1 MWNIDKVEKMN
12 GKIAII
18 TGGNSGL
25 GLETAKFLDS
35 KGVEVI
41 ITVRNLEKGIKVI
54 EQFKLKNTKAML
66 LNLANFDSIKN
77 FTKEFKMK
85 YEKLDYLINNAGVM
99 MTDELKTEDGHEL
112 QFGTNHLGH
121 FLLTKELLSILEK
134 TSESRIIVLSSLAHR
149 WGKKKINFENI
160 NLTGEYD
167 KINAYS
173 QSKLSN
179 LMFAME
185 LNERLTG
192 KNSNIKVIACHP
204 GFSKTNLQRELN
216 IVTKFFTNLLSQES
230 ELGVLPSLRAITD
243 KNLKGGE
250 YLGPN
255 GIGERKGKKVL
266 ESKVLPIVYDKKT
279 RKRLWEL
286 SEKLIGETFVI

>member
-66 LNLANFDSIKN
+66 LNLASFDSIKN
-77 FTKEFKMK
+77 EID
-85 YEKLDYLINNAGVM
+85 YENISILNNAGVM

-185 LNERLTG
+185 LNERLTA

-216 IVTKFFTNLLSQES
+216 IVTKLFTNLLSQES

-255 GIGERKGKKVL
+255 GKGERKGKKVV
-266 ESKVLPIVYDKKT
+266 ESKVLPIVYDKKI
-279 RKRLWEL
+279 RKNLWEL

>member
-1 MWNIDKVEKMN
+1 MWNIDKVEEMN
-12 GKIAII
+12 GKIAVI

-25 GLETAKFLDS
+25 GLETAKFLDN

-41 ITVRNLEKGIKVI
+41 IAVRDIAKGEKVI
-54 EQFKLKNTKAML
+54 KEHKLKNTIAMK
-66 LNLANFDSIKN
+66 LNLSSFDSIK
-77 FTKEFKMK
+77 EFSQELKK
-85 YEKLDYLINNAGVM
+85 NYKQLDFLVNNAGVM
-99 MTDELKTEDGHEL
+99 MTEELKTEDGYEL

-121 FLLTKELLSILEK
+121 FLLTKELLGILEK
-134 TSESRIIVLSSLAHR
+134 PSESRIVILSSLAHR

-160 NLTGEYD
+160 NLTGKYD

-185 LNERLTG
+185 LNERLIT

-204 GFSKTNLQRELN
+204 GFSRTNLQRELN
-216 IVTKFFTNLLSQES
+216 SVTKFFTNLLSQES
-230 ELGVLPSLRAITD
+230 HLGVLPSLRALTD

-255 GIGERKGKKVL
+255 GIGERKGKKVV
-266 ESKVLPIVYDKKT
+266 ESKVLPIVQDKKMR
-279 RKRLWEL
+279 RKLWEI
-286 SEKLIGETFVI
+286 SENLIGESFIV

>member
-1 MWNIDKVEKMN
+1 MWNIDKVENMN
-12 GKIAII
+12 GKVAVI

-41 ITVRNLEKGIKVI
+41 IAIRNKEKGEKIIKN
-54 EQFKLKNTKAML
+54 FNLKNTIAME
-66 LNLANFDSIKN
+66 LNLASFDSIKR
-77 FTKEFKMK
+77 FSQQFKKEYKQF
-85 YEKLDYLINNAGVM
+85 DYLINNAGVM
-99 MTDELKTEDGHEL
+99 MTEELKTEDGHEL

-121 FLLTKELLSILEK
+121 FLLTKELLSSLEK
-134 TSESRIIVLSSLAHR
+134 NSESRVIVLSSLAHR
-149 WGKKKINFENI
+149 WGKKRINFKNI

-179 LMFAME
+179 LIFAME
-185 LNERLTG
+185 LNERLTA

-230 ELGVLPSLRAITD
+230 DLGVLPSLRAITD
-243 KNLKGGE
+243 KTLKGGE

-255 GIGERKGKKVL
+255 GIGERKGKHVI
-266 ESKVLPIVYDKKT
+266 ESKILPIVHDKKV
-279 RKRLWEL
+279 RKNFWEL
-286 SEKLIGETFVI
+286 SEKLIGESFIV

>member
-85 YEKLDYLINNAGVM
+85 YEKLDYLINNADVM

-149 WGKKKINFENI
+149 WGK
-160 NLTGEYD
+160 
-167 KINAYS
+167 
-173 QSKLSN
+173 
-179 LMFAME
+179 
-185 LNERLTG
+185 R
-192 KNSNIKVIACHP
+192 
-204 GFSKTNLQRELN
+204 
-216 IVTKFFTNLLSQES
+216 
-230 ELGVLPSLRAITD
+230 
-243 KNLKGGE
+243 
-250 YLGPN
+250 
-255 GIGERKGKKVL
+255 
-266 ESKVLPIVYDKKT
+266 
-279 RKRLWEL
+279 
-286 SEKLIGETFVI
+286 KLILKILI

>member
-1 MWNIDKVEKMN
+1 
-12 GKIAII
+12 
-18 TGGNSGL
+18 
-25 GLETAKFLDS
+25 
-35 KGVEVI
+35 
-41 ITVRNLEKGIKVI
+41 
-54 EQFKLKNTKAML
+54 
-66 LNLANFDSIKN
+66 
-77 FTKEFKMK
+77 MK

-216 IVTKFFTNLLSQES
+216 IVTKLFTNLLSQES

-243 KNLKGGE
+243 KNLQGGE

-255 GIGERKGKKVL
+255 GIGERKGILKNQDIL
-266 ESKVLPIVYDKKT
+266 ATL
-279 RKRLWEL
+279 
-286 SEKLIGETFVI
+286 